1 MTDKTLA
8 SLITKVQRLGE
19 NYEKMSE
26 KIDLLI
32 HSVNNLYD
40 EVYRDVDCCNCK
52 SASEE
57 EDVEDEPVA
66 AEDVEDEPVATEDKE
81 TGNEIESVADVI
93 LAIAEELE
101 RRKKL

>member
-1 MTDKTLA
+1 MIDKTLT
-8 SLITKVQRLGE
+8 SLLAKVRRLE
-19 NYEKMSE
+19 EDYEGMSS

-57 EDVEDEPVA
+57 EDVEDEPTA
-66 AEDVEDEPVATEDKE
+66 AEDREAE
-81 TGNEIESVADVI
+81 NEIASVADVI

>member
-1 MTDKTLA
+1 MTDKTLT

-19 NYEKMSE
+19 DYEAMSS

-40 EVYRDVDCCNCK
+40 EVYKDVDCCNCK

-57 EDVEDEPVA
+57 EDVEDEPT
-66 AEDVEDEPVATEDKE
+66 ATEDRE
-81 TGNEIESVADVI
+81 AENEIASVADVI

>member
-1 MTDKTLA
+1 MTDKTLT
-8 SLITKVQRLGE
+8 SLVTKVQRLGE
-19 NYEKMSE
+19 EYEKMSA

-57 EDVEDEPVA
+57 EDVEEEPA
-66 AEDVEDEPVATEDKE
+66 ATEDKE
-81 TGNEIESVADVI
+81 AENEIASVADVI

-101 RRKKL
+101 RRRKL

>member
-1 MTDKTLA
+1 MTDKTLT
-8 SLITKVQRLGE
+8 SLVTKVRKLE
-19 NYEKMSE
+19 EDYEKMSA

-52 SASEE
+52 SSSDE
-57 EDVEDEPVA
+57 EDAEDEPVA
-66 AEDVEDEPVATEDKE
+66 AEDKE
-81 TGNEIESVADVI
+81 TESEIASVADVI

>member
-1 MTDKTLA
+1 MTDKTLT

-19 NYEKMSE
+19 DYEKMSA

-57 EDVEDEPVA
+57 EDVEEEPVA
-66 AEDVEDEPVATEDKE
+66 AEDREAE
-81 TGNEIESVADVI
+81 NEIESVADVI

>member
-1 MTDKTLA
+1 MTDKTLTP
-8 SLITKVQRLGE
+8 LITKVRRLE
-19 NYEKMSE
+19 EDYEGMSS

-40 EVYRDVDCCNCK
+40 EVYRDTDCCNCK
-52 SASEE
+52 SASEEE

-66 AEDVEDEPVATEDKE
+66 AEDKKTE
-81 TGNEIESVADVI
+81 NEIESVADVI

-101 RRKKL
+101 RRRKL

>member
-1 MTDKTLA
+1 MTDETLT
-8 SLITKVQRLGE
+8 SLITKVQRLRE
-19 NYEKMSE
+19 DYEKMSA

-52 SASEE
+52 SAPEE
-57 EDVEDEPVA
+57 EDAEDEPAA
-66 AEDVEDEPVATEDKE
+66 AEDKE
-81 TGNEIESVADVI
+81 AENEIASVADVI

>member
-1 MTDKTLA
+1 MTDETLT
-8 SLITKVQRLGE
+8 SLITKVQRLRE
-19 NYEKMSE
+19 DYEKMSA

-57 EDVEDEPVA
+57 EDVEEEEPVA
-66 AEDVEDEPVATEDKE
+66 AEDREAE
-81 TGNEIESVADVI
+81 NEIASVADVI

>member
-1 MTDKTLA
+1 MTDKTLT
-8 SLITKVQRLGE
+8 SLVTKVQRLGE
-19 NYEKMSE
+19 DYEKMSA

-57 EDVEDEPVA
+57 EDVEEEPA
-66 AEDVEDEPVATEDKE
+66 ATEDKE
-81 TGNEIESVADVI
+81 AENEIASVADVI

-101 RRKKL
+101 RRRKL

>member
-1 MTDKTLA
+1 MTDKTLT

-19 NYEKMSE
+19 DYEAMSS

-40 EVYRDVDCCNCK
+40 EVYKDKNCCNCK

-57 EDVEDEPVA
+57 DVEEEPVA
-66 AEDVEDEPVATEDKE
+66 AEDKE
-81 TGNEIESVADVI
+81 TESEIESVADVI

>member
-1 MTDKTLA
+1 MTDKTLT
-8 SLITKVQRLGE
+8 SLVTKVQRLGE
-19 NYEKMSE
+19 DYEKMSA

-52 SASEE
+52 STSEE
-57 EDVEDEPVA
+57 EDVEDEPTA
-66 AEDVEDEPVATEDKE
+66 AEDREAE
-81 TGNEIESVADVI
+81 NEIASVADVI

>member
-1 MTDKTLA
+1 MTDKTLT
-8 SLITKVQRLGE
+8 SLITKVRRLE
-19 NYEKMSE
+19 EDYEGMSS

-40 EVYRDVDCCNCK
+40 EVYRDTDCCNCK

-57 EDVEDEPVA
+57 E
-66 AEDVEDEPVATEDKE
+66 EDVEDESTATEDKE

>member
-1 MTDKTLA
+1 MTDKTLT

-19 NYEKMSE
+19 DYEEMSA
-26 KIDLLI
+26 KVDLLI

-40 EVYRDVDCCNCK
+40 EVYKDKGCCNCDN
-52 SASEE
+52 ASEE
-57 EDVEDEPVA
+57 DTEEEPVA
-66 AEDVEDEPVATEDKE
+66 AEDKEAEDK
-81 TGNEIESVADVI
+81 IESVADVI

>member
-1 MTDKTLA
+1 MTDKTLT
-8 SLITKVQRLGE
+8 SLVTKVRKLEEDYE
-19 NYEKMSE
+19 NMSA

-57 EDVEDEPVA
+57 EDAEDEPVA
-66 AEDVEDEPVATEDKE
+66 AEDKEPE
-81 TGNEIESVADVI
+81 NEIASVADVI

>member
-1 MTDKTLA
+1 
-8 SLITKVQRLGE
+8 
-19 NYEKMSE
+19 MSA

-57 EDVEDEPVA
+57 EDAEDEPVA
-66 AEDVEDEPVATEDKE
+66 AEDKKTE
-81 TGNEIESVADVI
+81 NEIESVADVI

>member
-1 MTDKTLA
+1 MTDKTLT
-8 SLITKVQRLGE
+8 SLITRVQRLGE
-19 NYEKMSE
+19 DYEKMSA

-57 EDVEDEPVA
+57 EDAEDEPVA
-66 AEDVEDEPVATEDKE
+66 AEDKE
-81 TGNEIESVADVI
+81 TENEIESVADVI

-101 RRKKL
+101 RRKRL

>member
-1 MTDKTLA
+1 MTDETLT
-8 SLITKVQRLGE
+8 SLITKVQRLRE
-19 NYEKMSE
+19 DYEKMSA

-57 EDVEDEPVA
+57 EDAEDEPVA
-66 AEDVEDEPVATEDKE
+66 AEDEETES
-81 TGNEIESVADVI
+81 EIASVADVI

>member
-1 MTDKTLA
+1 MTDKTLT
-8 SLITKVQRLGE
+8 SLITKVRRLE
-19 NYEKMSE
+19 EDYEGMSA

-32 HSVNNLYD
+32 HSINNLYD

-57 EDVEDEPVA
+57 EDIEDEPT
-66 AEDVEDEPVATEDKE
+66 ATEDEEAK
-81 TGNEIESVADVI
+81 NEIASVADVI

>member
-1 MTDKTLA
+1 MTDKTLT
-8 SLITKVQRLGE
+8 SLVTKVRKLEEDYE
-19 NYEKMSE
+19 NMSA

-52 SASEE
+52 STSEE
-57 EDVEDEPVA
+57 EDAEDKPVA
-66 AEDVEDEPVATEDKE
+66 AEDKEPE
-81 TGNEIESVADVI
+81 NEIESVADVI

>member
-1 MTDKTLA
+1 MTDKTLT
-8 SLITKVQRLGE
+8 SLITKVRRLE
-19 NYEKMSE
+19 EDYEGMSA

-57 EDVEDEPVA
+57 EEE
-66 AEDVEDEPVATEDKE
+66 EDVEDEPTAAEDKE
-81 TGNEIESVADVI
+81 PENEIASVADVI

>member
-1 MTDKTLA
+1 MTDKTLT
-8 SLITKVQRLGE
+8 SLITKVRRLE
-19 NYEKMSE
+19 EDYEGMSS

-66 AEDVEDEPVATEDKE
+66 AEDRETE
-81 TGNEIESVADVI
+81 NEIASVADVI

>member
-1 MTDKTLA
+1 MTDKTLT
-8 SLITKVQRLGE
+8 SLVTKVRKLEEDYE
-19 NYEKMSE
+19 NMSA

-57 EDVEDEPVA
+57 EDAEDEPVA
-66 AEDVEDEPVATEDKE
+66 AEDKE
-81 TGNEIESVADVI
+81 TENEIESVADVI

>member
-1 MTDKTLA
+1 MTDKTLT
-8 SLITKVQRLGE
+8 SLVTKVQRLGE
-19 NYEKMSE
+19 DYEKMSA

-57 EDVEDEPVA
+57 EEEDVEEEPAA
-66 AEDVEDEPVATEDKE
+66 AEDKE
-81 TGNEIESVADVI
+81 AENEIASVADVI

-101 RRKKL
+101 RRRKL

>member
-1 MTDKTLA
+1 MTDKTLT
-8 SLITKVQRLGE
+8 SLVTKVQRLGE
-19 NYEKMSE
+19 DYEKMSA

-40 EVYRDVDCCNCK
+40 EVYRDVDCCNCE
-52 SASEE
+52 SASDE
-57 EDVEDEPVA
+57 EDAEDEPVA
-66 AEDVEDEPVATEDKE
+66 AEDREAE
-81 TGNEIESVADVI
+81 NEIASVADVI

>member
-1 MTDKTLA
+1 MTDKTLT
-8 SLITKVQRLGE
+8 SLITKVRRLE
-19 NYEKMSE
+19 EDYEGMSA

-57 EDVEDEPVA
+57 EDAEDEPVA
-66 AEDVEDEPVATEDKE
+66 AEDKE
-81 TGNEIESVADVI
+81 TENEIASVADVI

>member
-1 MTDKTLA
+1 MTDKTLT
-8 SLITKVQRLGE
+8 SLVTKVRKLE
-19 NYEKMSE
+19 EDYEKMSA

-52 SASEE
+52 SASDE
-57 EDVEDEPVA
+57 EDAEDEPVA
-66 AEDVEDEPVATEDKE
+66 AEDKE
-81 TGNEIESVADVI
+81 TENEIASVADVI

>member
-1 MTDKTLA
+1 MTDKTLT

-19 NYEKMSE
+19 DYEKMSA

-57 EDVEDEPVA
+57 EDVEEEPVA
-66 AEDVEDEPVATEDKE
+66 AEDREAE
-81 TGNEIESVADVI
+81 NEIASVADVI

>member
-1 MTDKTLA
+1 MTDKTLT
-8 SLITKVQRLGE
+8 SLITRVQRLGE
-19 NYEKMSE
+19 DYEKMSA

-57 EDVEDEPVA
+57 EDVEDEPTA
-66 AEDVEDEPVATEDKE
+66 AEDREAE
-81 TGNEIESVADVI
+81 NEIASVADVI

>member
-1 MTDKTLA
+1 MTDKTLT
-8 SLITKVQRLGE
+8 SLVTKVRKLE
-19 NYEKMSE
+19 EDYEKMSA

-57 EDVEDEPVA
+57 EDAEDEPVA
-66 AEDVEDEPVATEDKE
+66 AEDEKAE
-81 TGNEIESVADVI
+81 NEIESVADVI

>member
-1 MTDKTLA
+1 MTDKTLT
-8 SLITKVQRLGE
+8 SLITKVRRLE
-19 NYEKMSE
+19 EDYEGMSA

-66 AEDVEDEPVATEDKE
+66 AEDREAE
-81 TGNEIESVADVI
+81 NEIASVADVI

>member
-1 MTDKTLA
+1 MADKAFTALLA
-8 SLITKVQRLGE
+8 KVRRLE
-19 NYEKMSE
+19 EDYEEMSS

-57 EDVEDEPVA
+57 EDVEEEPAA
-66 AEDVEDEPVATEDKE
+66 AEDKE
-81 TGNEIESVADVI
+81 AENEIASVADVI
-93 LAIAEELE
+93 IAIAEELE